1 MNPKKPDIPHAV
13 IFAGIALALFAAP
26 IAGVQTAEAQNID
39 AANGEIVIGLKEE
52 SSSSGR
58 DGWSSGKTVNLL
70 SLLGDDEKILH
81 KMTAVDGIVIS
92 ATDVD
97 RTLARL
103 NADSRVFAAEL
114 NHHYF
119 TYATPTDP
127 KLPEMWFLKAISAYQ
142 AWDVRSTS
150 PGIVVA
156 VIDNGIQLDHDD
168 LKSRIWTNVKEIP
181 GNGIDDDKNGYID
194 DINGW
199 NFYGGNN
206 LSTAAYVPLRQ
217 RKAECVAHPTEKIY
231 ETHGTH
237 VAGTI
242 GAVAGNK
249 IGVVGISHD
258 VRIMALKAL
267 GGPCGGGRLSGL
279 VEAIAYATAH
289 GAKVINLSLGGPHAS
304 KLIRRE
310 IEKAI
315 SAGVSV
321 VAAAGNEANDNDKS
335 PRYPAGYPVD
345 GLISVAATG
354 PNDELASFSN
364 FGERSVD
371 VAAPGVEILNTIPTG
386 KDPARARSGYGKKS
400 GTSMA
405 TPIVAGAI
413 ALVRAQNPDLSP
425 AEIERRIQSAVDPVT
440 RLKPVVRAGGRLNL
454 AKLLGIAGK
463 PVESASPK
471 PPPLSEKKTRR
482 QSLGGIRLDGGVTPQ
497 SQHSPKRS
505 KAKSGE
511 ITGKSLY

>member
-181 GNGIDDDKNGYID
+181 GNGIDDDKNGY
-194 DINGW
+194 
-199 NFYGGNN
+199 
-206 LSTAAYVPLRQ
+206 
-217 RKAECVAHPTEKIY
+217 
-231 ETHGTH
+231 
-237 VAGTI
+237 
-242 GAVAGNK
+242 
-249 IGVVGISHD
+249 
-258 VRIMALKAL
+258 
-267 GGPCGGGRLSGL
+267 
-279 VEAIAYATAH
+279 
-289 GAKVINLSLGGPHAS
+289 
-304 KLIRRE
+304 
-310 IEKAI
+310 
-315 SAGVSV
+315 
-321 VAAAGNEANDNDKS
+321 
-335 PRYPAGYPVD
+335 
-345 GLISVAATG
+345 
-354 PNDELASFSN
+354 
-364 FGERSVD
+364 
-371 VAAPGVEILNTIPTG
+371 
-386 KDPARARSGYGKKS
+386 
-400 GTSMA
+400 
-405 TPIVAGAI
+405 
-413 ALVRAQNPDLSP
+413 
-425 AEIERRIQSAVDPVT
+425 
-440 RLKPVVRAGGRLNL
+440 
-454 AKLLGIAGK
+454 
-463 PVESASPK
+463 
-471 PPPLSEKKTRR
+471 
-482 QSLGGIRLDGGVTPQ
+482 
-497 SQHSPKRS
+497 
-505 KAKSGE
+505 
-511 ITGKSLY
+511 